1 MPRKKK
7 EYVPPEIREVFA
19 RAIQGMA
26 PGEGYPTP
34 NAIDRPPVLPDPLQV
49 PTNLQ
54 FFWDWAR
61 ERNRMLRVRTDKVDG
76 RCVLDF
82 YLIFNDGETSY
93 HGRIHEDGREEAL
106 ENYEW
111 QVGLPILATPE
122 ETQRE
127 HERIRAQKLEVARI
141 LERKGLLL

>member
-7 EYVPPEIREVFA
+7 EHVAPEIRAVFVK
-19 RAIQGMA
+19 AIERISPGPGVGA
-26 PGEGYPTP
+26 PG
-34 NAIDRPPVLPDPLQV
+34 AINPPPVVPDPLPV
-49 PTNLQ
+49 PTSLH
-54 FFWDWAR
+54 FFWDWGR
-61 ERNRMLRVRTDKVDG
+61 ERNVLLRVRTEKIGG

-82 YLIFNDGETSY
+82 FRSHNDGETSY

-127 HERIRAQKLEVARI
+127 HERIHAQKAEVARI
-141 LERKGLLL
+141 LHRKGFLP